1 MSDVAR
7 KARVLLRKYLVELD
21 QQPEDERKV
30 LGAGSYGTVMNVK
43 VKGATCVAKQ
53 VHGIL
58 LGTQGYDPVDKEQW
72 LPFFEKFEEE
82 CRLLSE
88 MRHPN
93 IVQFIGVCELV
104 PGELRSLALVMERLH
119 TDLGRFINEAKGEI
133 PLPIKLSILHD
144 SSSGL
149 LYVHSLNVIHRDLN
163 AGNILLTENLR
174 AKIADLGVARAT
186 MNTKR
191 AAANLTQT
199 PGCLDYMP
207 PEALRRTPNYDS
219 KLDCFSFGHLMLYLV
234 IQEYPT
240 PTDPVYDSLR
250 PHTLP
255 SVGLQIQ
262 KRQEWINKVSEE
274 HCLYSLITSCLL
286 DVARNR
292 PGMYEINHKLES
304 LCKAHPKKT
313 EPSKDLDEET
323 GSNNNT
329 LDQVGI

>member
-1 MSDVAR
+1 MSDVER
-7 KARVLLRKYLVELD
+7 KGRVLLKNYLVELD
-21 QQPEDERKV
+21 EQRENERKV
-30 LGAGSYGTVMNVK
+30 LGAGSYGTVINVK

-53 VHGIL
+53 IHGIL
-58 LGTQGYDPVDKEQW
+58 LGTQGYDPVGKEEW
-72 LPFFEKFEEE
+72 IPIFEKFEEE

-93 IVQFIGVCELV
+93 IVQFIGVCELM
-104 PGELRSLALVMERLH
+104 PGELRSLALVMERLY
-119 TDLGRFINEAKGEI
+119 TDLGKYISEAKGEL

-144 SSSGL
+144 TSSGL
-149 LYVHSLNVIHRDLN
+149 LYLHSLHVLHRDLN
-163 AGNILLTENLR
+163 AGNVLLTENLR

-191 AAANLTQT
+191 VAANLTQT

-250 PHTLP
+250 PHSLP
-255 SVGLQIQ
+255 SVDLQIQ
-262 KRQEWINKVSEE
+262 KRQEWIDKISEE
-274 HCLYSLITSCLL
+274 HCLYRLITSCLR
-286 DVARNR
+286 DVPRNR
-292 PGMYEINHKLES
+292 PGIYKINQELES
-304 LCKAHPKKT
+304 LCKAHPK
-313 EPSKDLDEET
+313 ET
-323 GSNNNT
+323 GPSND